1 MVVLWLE
8 GYQNEQRKLK
18 GQLCKRFVCK
28 ELQKKKDAS
37 QKAPLRE
44 RWNEF
49 MLISEYFSG
58 ALLKADL
65 GWIHPTFV
73 NTSHFPKH

>member
-1 MVVLWLE
+1 MERHHLALDGPPSMVVLWLE

-37 QKAPLRE
+37 EKAPLRE
-44 RWNEF
+44 RWNDTADDQF
-49 MLISEYFSG
+49 LVCTLLTIS
-58 ALLKADL
+58 
-65 GWIHPTFV
+65 
-73 NTSHFPKH
+73 